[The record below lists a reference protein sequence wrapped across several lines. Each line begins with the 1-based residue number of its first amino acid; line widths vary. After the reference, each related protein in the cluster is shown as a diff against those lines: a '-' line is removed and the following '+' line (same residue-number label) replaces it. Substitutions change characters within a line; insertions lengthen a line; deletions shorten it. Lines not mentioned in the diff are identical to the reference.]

1 MSLKEEIQED
11 IKEAVRGK
19 EELRSLV
26 LRMVSAAI
34 INKEK
39 EKRYKVSKE
48 EPNLKEEELVKKS
61 QLTDEELILLISFE
75 VKKRKDSVFE
85 FEKGKRKD
93 LADKEKKEI
102 EILKK
107 YLPEQISEEEIKKLT
122 KEAIEKVGAESLKD
136 MGKVM
141 AELMPKVKG
150 KADGGLVSKVVK
162 ELLIPKNK

>member
-75 VKKRKDSVFE
+75 VKD
-85 FEKGKRKD
+85 
-93 LADKEKKEI
+93 
-102 EILKK
+102 
-107 YLPEQISEEEIKKLT
+107 
-122 KEAIEKVGAESLKD
+122 
-136 MGKVM
+136 
-141 AELMPKVKG
+141 
-150 KADGGLVSKVVK
+150 
-162 ELLIPKNK
+162 

>member
-141 AELMPKVKG
+141 AELIPKVKG